1 MTLPVSLAHLA
12 SSTHQG
18 NLHTYHTWPY
28 VVLYGYIWSYVCIYI
43 YIYIYI
49 YLKRFRALRQ
59 AWVLS
64 YHTLSCQ
71 HVLRNSA
78 ARECELTQMSL
89 EGLPMSQG
97 ELQNAVMEG
106 RHGTLGGQ
114 NGVQMPPL
122 RAPNGRLSNTNCEME
137 LLGPPRWIS
146 RAARCAN
153 MAQQA
158 IFGRI
163 WGAQKGPK
171 MGLS

>member
-1 MTLPVSLAHLA
+1 MAT
-12 SSTHQG
+12 
-18 NLHTYHTWPY
+18 
-28 VVLYGYIWSYVCIYI
+28 C
-43 YIYIYI
+43 IYIYI
-49 YLKRFRALRQ
+49 YLKRCRARRQ

-97 ELQNAVMEG
+97 ELQNGAMEG
-106 RHGTLGGQ
+106 RNGTLGGQ
-114 NGVQMPPL
+114 NGGQMPPL
-122 RAPNGRLSNTNCEME
+122 RAPNGRLSSPNCEGK
-137 LLGPPRWIS
+137 LLGVPRWSS
-146 RAARCAN
+146 RAARSAN
-153 MAQQA
+153 IAQQA

-171 MGLS
+171 MGPS